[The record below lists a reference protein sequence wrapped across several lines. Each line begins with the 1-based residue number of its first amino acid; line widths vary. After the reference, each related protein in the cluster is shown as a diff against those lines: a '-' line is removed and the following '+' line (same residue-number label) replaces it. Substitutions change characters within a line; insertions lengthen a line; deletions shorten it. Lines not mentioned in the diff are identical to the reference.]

1 MTFLVANQKYTTPVI
16 KKNQP
21 DDSFK
26 FQNLPD
32 PTGEYPFHLVLDKV
46 VVPGD
51 SDQLTFHMVG
61 DTGSLRS
68 PDFQKLVAGQ
78 LEDQFTVQSGQ
89 AKPAFLYHLG
99 DVVYNHGELERF
111 EKQFF
116 VPYKNYPAPIFAIPG
131 NHDSDVNP
139 DNPVP
144 YTSLSAFMRVFCTN
158 EAGEVVFSGG
168 SARHSMVQP
177 NMYWVLE
184 TPLANIIGL
193 YGNVTKYGIITTQ
206 QEQWFIEQLKWSAL
220 EHPDKALIV
229 CIHHAPFSADI
240 NHGSSEPMIEFFE
253 RTYNVTSVRPDVV
266 FSGHVHNYQRFS
278 KKYEDGA
285 EVPFIVAG
293 AGGYDE
299 LHAVAEISDDRF
311 TAENSLFEGVKLEN
325 FCDTK
330 HGFLKVNLCRMSGGI
345 ELTTEYYT
353 IPHEMITEDFTPAM
367 LFDKHSIRIT
377 AKQGIR

>member
-16 KKNQP
+16 KEDQP

-26 FQNLPD
+26 FQNLPA
-32 PTGEYPFHLVLDKV
+32 PTGEYPYHLNLEKV
-46 VVPGD
+46 ISEDVTDTLV
-51 SDQLTFHMVG
+51 FHMVG

-68 PDFQKLVAGQ
+68 PDFQKLVASQ
-78 LEDQFTVQSGQ
+78 LEDQFTR
-89 AKPAFLYHLG
+89 ADKPAFLYHLG

-116 VPYKNYPAPIFAIPG
+116 GPYQNYPAPIFAIPG

-139 DNPVP
+139 ANPVP
-144 YTSLSAFMRVFCTN
+144 YTSLSGFMQVFCST
-158 EAGEVVFSGG
+158 EAGAIAFSGG
-168 SARHSMVQP
+168 SKRQSMVQP

-193 YGNVTKYGIITTQ
+193 YGNVTKYGSITTE
-206 QEQWFIEQLKWSAL
+206 QEKWFIEQLEWTVS

-229 CIHHAPFSADI
+229 CIHHAPYSADI
-240 NHGSSEPMIEFFE
+240 NHGSSIPMIEFFE
-253 RTYNVTSVRPDVV
+253 RTYRRTGVRPDIV

-278 KKYEDGA
+278 KKYDDGA
-285 EVPFIVAG
+285 QVPFIVAG

-299 LHAVAEISDDRF
+299 LHAVAEQSDDRF
-311 TAENSLFEGVKLEN
+311 TSENPLFEGVELRN

-330 HGFLKVNLCRMSGGI
+330 HGFLKVTLSKKSEAV
-345 ELTTEYYT
+345 ELVTEYYT
-353 IPHEMITEDFTPAM
+353 IPHEMITEDFAPAT
-367 LFDKHSIRIT
+367 LFDRNSISIRSR
-377 AKQGIR
+377 KG